1 MKKILASIAA
11 LLLTATAALA
21 DFTGKDATGT
31 VITFSNPG
39 TCSSVVC
46 VPVAQL
52 VNASG
57 TTLLGTAGSANA
69 GVLSIQG
76 IASMTPV
83 AISQAAGSA
92 VSGSYLSGAFASG
105 AVVDLTA
112 MQTPIAAGA
121 ATATKGILL
130 GGQFDTT
137 QKTLT
142 NGQQGAVSLSPRGAV
157 FVAVGADG
165 FAVTNAG
172 TFATQ
177 SAITAASG
185 SIASGAVASGA
196 FASGAVASGA
206 YASGSL
212 ASGAVVDITN
222 LSTPISPT
230 TATATKGIL
239 LGMQYNSTQATFTN
253 GQQGSVQGT
262 SRGALYV
269 ATGADTFNVTVNA
282 ALPAGTNLLGKVG
295 IDQTTPGTTNAISFS
310 TIGST
315 AVSTGNGTTGGGS
328 QRVTIASD
336 NSAVSGFGVGA
347 TGSAVPA
354 NAIYNGAQGSSGL
367 QGLIVCDSTA
377 KYDASTSGSTQIV
390 ALSSGK
396 TIYVCGYSLG
406 VGGTATN
413 VKLVY
418 GTGTNCATS
427 PSDITP
433 AYQLAANGG
442 IVDRSPFSNGLK
454 TAASNALCV
463 NASAANA
470 VQALV
475 YYAQF

>member
-130 GGQFDTT
+130 GGQFNTT

-222 LSTPISPT
+222 LSTPITPA
-230 TATATKGIL
+230 TATATKGVL
-239 LGMQYNSTQATFTN
+239 LGMQYNSTQATFTT
-253 GQQGSVQGT
+253 GQQGAVQGS
-262 SRGALYV
+262 SRGAIYV

-282 ALPAGTNLLGKVG
+282 ALPAGTNLMGKVG
-295 IDQTTPGTTNAISFS
+295 IDQTTVGTTNGVSLAQ
-310 TIGST
+310 IGST
-315 AVSTGNGTTGGGS
+315 TIASGNGTASAGV
-328 QRVTIASD
+328 QRVAVISD
-336 NSAVSGFGVGA
+336 NSAVAGFGVAA
-347 TGSAVPA
+347 TGGAPPA
-354 NAIYNGAQGSSGL
+354 NAVLMGDISSGTIN
-367 QGLIVCDSTA
+367 GIIHCDNTA
-377 KYDASTSGSTQIV
+377 IYDASTNGSTQLV
-390 ALSSGK
+390 ALTSSQ
-396 TIYVCGYSLG
+396 TIYVCGYSFG

-418 GTGTNCATS
+418 GTGSNCATGATN
-427 PSDITP
+427 ITP

-442 IVDRSPFSNGLK
+442 IVDRAPYYNGMK
-454 TAASNALCV
+454 TAASNALCI

-470 VQALV
+470 VQAVV
-475 YYAQF
+475 YYTKY